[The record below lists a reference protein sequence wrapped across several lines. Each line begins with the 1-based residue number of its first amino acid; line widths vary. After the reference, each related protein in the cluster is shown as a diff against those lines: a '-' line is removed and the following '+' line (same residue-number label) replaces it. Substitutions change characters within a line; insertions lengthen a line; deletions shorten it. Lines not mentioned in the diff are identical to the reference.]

1 MQDVK
6 KVKIKPAEGMQV
18 RKHNGQILNPDGEQ
32 VILNSYYRR
41 RLKDGDLLLVEDKKA
56 AKAVSKKTETQGDK

>member
-1 MQDVK
+1 MQDVN
-6 KVKIKPAEGMQV
+6 KVRIKPLEGMQV
-18 RKHNGQILNPDGEQ
+18 RKQNGQILNPDGEL

-56 AKAVSKKTETQGDK
+56 AKAAAKKIETQGDK

>member
-1 MQDVK
+1 MQDVN
-6 KVKIKPAEGMQV
+6 KVKIKPLEGLQV
-18 RKHNGQILNPDGEQ
+18 RKQNGQILNPDGEQ
-32 VILNSYYRR
+32 VNSYYRR